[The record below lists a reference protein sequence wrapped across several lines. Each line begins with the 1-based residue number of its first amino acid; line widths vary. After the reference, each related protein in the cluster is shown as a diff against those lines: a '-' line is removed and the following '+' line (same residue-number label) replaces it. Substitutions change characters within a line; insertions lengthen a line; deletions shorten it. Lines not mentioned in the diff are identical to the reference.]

1 MAYKVRVKRS
11 AQKFFRDK
19 RVPLHVRLR
28 AADAVEELGASPR
41 RGDKHLKGEYYCF
54 WRRRVG
60 DYRII
65 HRVSDADKIVVVV
78 EICYRSQCY

>member
-28 AADAVEELGASPR
+28 PLAP
-41 RGDKHLKGEYYCF
+41 
-54 WRRRVG
+54 
-60 DYRII
+60 
-65 HRVSDADKIVVVV
+65 
-78 EICYRSQCY
+78 